1 MMIRI
6 IATDNFKRETK
17 RLLKKH
23 ASLKHDLAGLE
34 KELMANP
41 RSGTQIR
48 ENVYKVR
55 LAVKSK
61 GKGKSGGMRVITCV
75 LEVKTVDIQQESRL
89 NVYLLSLYDK
99 SEEENISER
108 DLRDLVEH
116 IQMLLDIEER
126 DANDE

>member
-1 MMIRI
+1 M
-6 IATDNFKRETK
+6 
-17 RLLKKH
+17 KKH
-23 ASLKHDLAGLE
+23 ASLKDDLVRLE
-34 KELMANP
+34 EELLVNP

-48 ENVYKVR
+48 ENMYKVR

-75 LEVKTVDIQQESRL
+75 LEIKPADIQQESRL

-108 DLRDLVEH
+108 DLRKLIEN
-116 IQMLLDIEER
+116 IQVLLDVEER
-126 DANDE
+126 EANDE